1 MGVLGEIRLFPYDD
15 VPEGF
20 LECKGQVLEIRE
32 FPKLY
37 MMIGNKYGKADPHHF
52 LLPNFNKKEEHFHYC
67 IAIEGEIPQLNR
79 RKNKEDKQ

>member
-20 LECKGQVLEIRE
+20 LECKGQVLKIRE

-37 MMIGNKYGKADPHHF
+37 MMIGNKYGKVDPYHF
-52 LLPNFNKKEEHFHYC
+52 LLPNFNKKEERFHYC

-79 RKNKEDKQ
+79 TKDKEDKQ